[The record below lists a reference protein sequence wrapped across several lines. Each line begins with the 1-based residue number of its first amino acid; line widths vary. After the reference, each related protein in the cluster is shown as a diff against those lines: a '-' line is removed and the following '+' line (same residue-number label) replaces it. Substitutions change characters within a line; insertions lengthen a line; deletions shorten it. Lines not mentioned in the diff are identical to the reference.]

1 MKTVIFY
8 RDASEHGQTVR
19 EFLREFE
26 RRTGKT
32 IETIDPDSSAGAQKA
47 EVYDVVEYPTVLAT
61 DDNGVMQNQW
71 SGLPL
76 PTISE
81 VSYYVE

>member
-8 RDASEHGQTVR
+8 RDASEHGQAVR

-32 IETIDPDSSAGAQKA
+32 IETIDPDSPAGSQRAA
-47 EVYDVVEYPTVLAT
+47 VYDIVTYPTVLAT
-61 DDNGVMQNQW
+61 DNNGVLQNQW